1 MRLVIIDLG
10 AIHIHSLRELKS
22 LAIQIEL
29 TNSIVVRKLGTR
41 VIAVAPMKTMGL
53 DYIEASSLRSGYRLL
68 VAPME
73 RVIDMLG
80 AKRVIVMDPYGEH
93 DLRVEDLEWA
103 EAVVLGGIVDR
114 TPIKGITTLL
124 RNMGLPWA
132 PTMRITLR
140 GSILGVPSEINN
152 IAAILIKAL
161 EVGSLENAIKEIQ
174 PKRDAIARASAEIP
188 RLLRSLG
195 RSPSIEDLV
204 EIYKSLRTWLNL
216 DSIGMMRALI
226 RCGRRDLASMWR
238 EKIIAGEIISE
249 KPEQAV
255 LSFTKN

>member
-10 AIHIHSLRELKS
+10 AIHIHSPRELKS

-29 TNSIVVRKLGTR
+29 TNSIVMRKLGTR
-41 VIAVAPMKTMGL
+41 VIAVAPMKTIGL

-68 VAPME
+68 IAPIE
-73 RVIDMLG
+73 RVIDMFG
-80 AKRVIVMDPYGEH
+80 AKRVIVLDPYGEH

-103 EAVVLGGIVDR
+103 ETVILGGIVDR

-124 RNMGLPWA
+124 RNTGLPWA
-132 PTMRITLR
+132 PTMRIALR

-152 IAAILIKAL
+152 IAAILVKAL
-161 EVGSLENAIKEIQ
+161 EIGNLENAIKEIQ
-174 PKRDAIARASAEIP
+174 PKRDAIMRASAEIP
-188 RLLRSLG
+188 RLLKNLG
-195 RSPSIEDLV
+195 RSPNAEDLV

-226 RCGRRDLASMWR
+226 RCDRRDLASIWR

-249 KPEQAV
+249 KPGQAV
-255 LSFTKN
+255 LGLARS